1 VLKTSRCN
9 LRLSSWSVNR
19 DTKCGKM
26 YLLKVNE
33 RIDKHDNGLQTIL
46 TNLNSPNQM
55 HCRVICQLVL
65 HFQLIL
71 HIGTSECKLNKHS
84 LHQSPSIGEH
94 LNDVLGLHRVFS
106 HGFIH

>member
-1 VLKTSRCN
+1 
-9 LRLSSWSVNR
+9 
-19 DTKCGKM
+19 M

-94 LNDVLGLHRVFS
+94 LNDVLGLHRVFLMDLFTEYHIIGYNFLMS
-106 HGFIH
+106 PRISAAT